1 MVTERVLSLDV
12 SSKTGYAS
20 AISSDSGFTLEN
32 YGQITKIECPEN
44 EKYPASFVTWAYEC
58 YGVIEDLINRHH
70 PDVLVIEETCSGS
83 KSVYSQKILEFT
95 HFLLARFIK
104 ETEIKNIYLM
114 TGVWRKQIGSF
125 MNATEKKRNK
135 EVKEYK
141 KKNKSKLAYDI
152 NGKRIGKISKKHVT
166 IRLINE
172 TFADQLK
179 TPLRRKDEDQADA
192 ISLNWAYHLK
202 RKEGLYV

>member
-1 MVTERVLSLDV
+1 
-12 SSKTGYAS
+12 
-20 AISSDSGFTLEN
+20 
-32 YGQITKIECPEN
+32 
-44 EKYPASFVTWAYEC
+44 
-58 YGVIEDLINRHH
+58 
-70 PDVLVIEETCSGS
+70 
-83 KSVYSQKILEFT
+83 
-95 HFLLARFIK
+95 
-104 ETEIKNIYLM
+104 M